1 MDIKVNKRFLFSGL
15 MFLQL
20 LINVNIVSA
29 QSEVYSVVQIY
40 SDVSASFGYNGNLIL
55 SGVNNSRQV
64 TGYTTVNSNS
74 IFRAF
79 RWDQGSVVNLGQLSS
94 QNVNAWDI
102 NNSGEVVGTARSGNF
117 FTYIWN
123 GSMSI
128 KHINPNAS
136 GPVAINNLSQYADGG
151 GVWEGPTKVHSLPS
165 LTPGYVVYTHAINDL
180 ATVVGDT
187 FLTVGSQPVYW
198 KNNQIYRLLPNLT
211 TEGTAYDINNHN
223 QIVGYYYPDRGFLW
237 ENGSVTQTFAGRAI
251 AINDNGVVLVNTTGS
266 ENTVAIWDS
275 VNGLQNLNDL
285 VPDLPLGFQAV
296 DINDNGDIIGQVG
309 RNSAYLLVRVE
320 VSNTAP
326 TLTPINPQTTT
337 EGTELT
343 FTLSATDEDDDQV
356 AYSATNLPSGAAL
369 DPQTGLFTWTPD
381 FNDAGSYEVIFT
393 ATEDT
398 LEALSD
404 SETVTISVI
413 NFNRPPELTAIGNQT
428 VSEGDTLQFM
438 VTATDQDGDDVTL
451 SAVNLPADASFTPS
465 TGLFSWNTTYTDAGN
480 YENIEF
486 TATDNGTPMELDV
499 ELITITVGDVN
510 RAPDITNLGPQEVLE
525 EETVLFNILATDP
538 DGDNIT
544 ITTSNLPAGATF
556 NGSTFSWTPYLSD
569 EGVYLVTFT
578 ATDTGTPTES
588 ASIDVVITVGDNPTP
603 VEQAEDLIEIVVT
616 IDIPQNVENSYLANL
631 QKVGQFIAE
640 GKITAALNQ
649 LNAFKNKLQQD
660 YQQGILTQAEY
671 EQLMD
676 AANALIADLNN

>member
-1 MDIKVNKRFLFSGL
+1 MDLKFNKKFVFSGL

-20 LINVNIVSA
+20 LINVNTVSA

-64 TGYTTVNSNS
+64 TGYTTINSNS

-151 GVWEGPTKVHSLPS
+151 GVWEGPTKIYSLPS
-165 LTPGYVVYTHAINDL
+165 LTPGYVVYSHAINDL

-211 TEGTAYDINNHN
+211 TEGTAYDINNNN

-237 ENGSVTQTFAGRAI
+237 ENGSITQTFSGRAI

-296 DINDNGDIIGQVG
+296 DINNNGDIIGQVG
-309 RNSAYLLVRVE
+309 RNSAYLLVRAE
-320 VSNTAP
+320 VINTAP
-326 TLTPINPQTTT
+326 ILAPINFQTTT

-343 FTLSATDEDDDQV
+343 FTVSATDPDNNSIT
-356 AYSATNLPSGAAL
+356 YSATNLPAGATL
-369 DPQTGLFTWTPD
+369 NNTTGEFTWTPN
-381 FNDAGSYEVIFT
+381 FNDAGTYEVTFA

-398 LEALSD
+398 PEALSD

-413 NFNRPPELTAIGNQT
+413 NFNRAPELASIGNQT
-428 VSEGDTLQFM
+428 VNEGDTFTFNIL
-438 VTATDQDGDDVTL
+438 ATDADGDNIVI
-451 SAVNLPADASFTPS
+451 SVINLPAGATFNGTTFT
-465 TGLFSWNTTYTDAGN
+465 WNTTYSDAGN

-510 RAPDITNLGPQEVLE
+510 RAPTLTNPGPQEVLE
-525 EETVLFNILATDP
+525 EETVSFTILATDP
-538 DGDNIT
+538 DGDN
-544 ITTSNLPAGATF
+544 TTLTTTNLPTGATF
-556 NGSTFSWTPYLSD
+556 NGTTFSWTPDLSD

-578 ATDTGTPTES
+578 ATDTGTPVES

-603 VEQAEDLIEIVVT
+603 VEQAEDLIETVVT

-649 LNAFKNKLQQD
+649 LNAFKNKVQQD
-660 YQQGILTQAEY
+660 YQQGRLTQAQY
-671 EQLMD
+671 QQLID